1 MRARVQVRVC
11 VCVLVC
17 VISKRE
23 SEKTN
28 SLRCCFFFF
37 CVCVCLVVFTVFSTF
52 FFLCGE
58 YLTGIAAA
66 LACLVVVE
74 SFLVSLKS
82 NSVKQ

>member
-1 MRARVQVRVC
+1 MCERECKCVC

-37 CVCVCLVVFTVFSTF
+37 VCVFVWLFSPFLALF